1 MTHFTTLWTCF
12 IVLILVTVASIS
24 AVFAQQTT
32 NTTNGQAVNTGYL
45 LNCIQTMLTPNS
57 TEINNNSTKILVHGD
72 SNNAFVANTAYT
84 CTVMMK

>member
-1 MTHFTTLWTCF
+1 MTPFFTVLWTCF
-12 IVLILVTVASIS
+12 NIMIMAASVSIPYAVA
-24 AVFAQQTT
+24 Q

-45 LNCIQTMLTPNS
+45 LNCIQTMLTRNS
-57 TEINNNSTKILVHGD
+57 TDIKNNSTKILVHGD